1 MVEQITA
8 ARTRADGRST
18 DPPDMATRDDPSMKS
33 TPHPTTGRADV
44 AGVPRP
50 GEPPSAR
57 VARQRA
63 ADQARAQYDFG
74 ERIEVIAL
82 AGWQV
87 DAARQEWWRPL
98 LVHPQAHPDRP
109 VWLVFTVRF
118 TAGEGAVVHSA
129 HAADRT
135 GATWGMA
142 RAPANAGLLLD
153 AADRE
158 LLRDALESHRARLS
172 GSAAATRSV
181 AMHLA
186 DLQERLNRMTTGG

>member
-1 MVEQITA
+1 
-8 ARTRADGRST
+8 
-18 DPPDMATRDDPSMKS
+18 MKS

-57 VARQRA
+57 AARQRA

-74 ERIEVIAL
+74 ERVEVIAL

-87 DAARQEWWRPL
+87 DEVRQEWWRPL

-118 TAGEGAVVHSA
+118 TAGEGAVMHSA

-172 GSAAATRSV
+172 GSAAATRSG

-186 DLQERLNRMTTGG
+186 DLQERLDRMTTGG